1 MAASVLSISEAF
13 ASARTYLASEG
24 AKVMHVVGVTYDT
37 RELGLVTF
45 SYNENGELWG
55 REVEA

>member
-1 MAASVLSISEAF
+1 MAPMSISEAF
-13 ASARTYLASEG
+13 ASARAYLASEA
-24 AKVMHVVGVTYDT
+24 AKAMHVVGVTYAT

-45 SYNENGELWG
+45 AYEAGELRG